1 MPHGKSGRAPPTGN
15 GMDAT
20 AQTASPTTRGRTVSA
35 RLPLW
40 VLIGAFL
47 GILTGITFGERASLL
62 KPLGDVYAMML
73 LSVVYPYIISSLIVG
88 LGSLAAGRAR
98 RLLQAS
104 WGVYLLLWITV
115 FATIFVLAQ
124 AIPPPAPPAE
134 IAPPHPIAALTL
146 LQMIIPENL
155 IVALNRNF
163 VPAIIV
169 FAVLFGLAVQ
179 TIPSKASFLET
190 MEAIR
195 LASLKVWAWVIYL
208 APIGVFALFAATAGT
223 IEPRVAGTLAV
234 YMGLFLF
241 GTGVLAFVVLPL
253 VLSAIVP
260 ARARDLLADLQP
272 AFVLALVTTLPTSA
286 LPLIQGVAERR
297 IAAAGHDDEEAKD
310 IARAT
315 ISLSYVFVSLG
326 NYFVALFIVFA
337 CQHYQVTLHAWQTA
351 LLAPFTLLSASG
363 SPSTTLSSVTFMS
376 QWLGLP
382 ADTLPLYVEAMTVT
396 RYAQVALSVSAYAF
410 VAIAVPFVYFGR
422 TVSRPLKMIAA
433 LLLGAVL
440 FVGTATGV
448 RMLSNG
454 LFPPPSNTAILA
466 RTLEPALVAEVDA
479 VVSDT
484 PAIRLPP
491 IDGPATLDGIRERK
505 SLRVGYGR
513 DLVPFTYR
521 NRLGELVGFD
531 ISYAYRLAH
540 DLHVRLELVPIEWDR
555 FEDDLITRHLD
566 IVMAGVYVT
575 DKRLE
580 DLESTN
586 PYFESPLA
594 FIARSDRASRF
605 LSYSEVADTP
615 NLALGVLGG
624 GALFR
629 LTQQLFPKA
638 RIAPLQTYDELPEH
652 PELDAAVWALDEAR
666 AWASGHTG
674 FSAVAA
680 SGMGAPMQFAYFL
693 QPSARTLT
701 RYLNT
706 WLSLQASNGFRA
718 AQLAY
723 WIDGK
728 PRPDS
733 TPRWNLLDNVLRPF
747 WRGL

>member
-1 MPHGKSGRAPPTGN
+1 
-15 GMDAT
+15 MDAT
-20 AQTASPTTRGRTVSA
+20 AQTASPTTRTVSA

-40 VLIGAFL
+40 VLTGAFL
-47 GILTGITFGERASLL
+47 GILAGITFGERASLL

-73 LSVVYPYIISSLIVG
+73 LSVVYPYILSSLIVA
-88 LGSLAAGRAR
+88 LGSLAAGRAQ

-104 WGVYLLLWITV
+104 WRVYLLLWVTV

-124 AIPPPAPPAE
+124 AIPPPAPPVE
-134 IAPPHPIAALTL
+134 IKPPHPIAALSL
-146 LQMIIPENL
+146 LQMIVPENL
-155 IVALNRNF
+155 IVALNQNF

-179 TIPSKASFLET
+179 TIPAKASFLET

-208 APIGVFALFAATAGT
+208 APVGVFALFAATAGT
-223 IEPRVAGTLAV
+223 IEPRMAGTLAV
-234 YMGLFLF
+234 YLGLFLF

-260 ARARDLLADLQP
+260 AKARDLLAELQP

-286 LPLIQGVAERR
+286 LPLIQGVSERR
-297 IAAAGHDDEEAKD
+297 IAAAGHDNEEAKD
-310 IARAT
+310 ITRAT
-315 ISLSYVFVSLG
+315 ISLSYVFASLG

-337 CQHYQVTLHAWQTA
+337 SEHYQVMLRAWQTA

-363 SPSTTLSSVTFMS
+363 SPSTTLSAVTFMS

-396 RYAQVALSVSAYAF
+396 RYGQVALSVSAYAF
-410 VAIAVPFVYFGR
+410 VAIAVPFVYFR
-422 TVSRPLKMIAA
+422 CTASRPSKMIAA
-433 LLLGAVL
+433 FLLGAAL
-440 FVGTATGV
+440 FVGTAVGV
-448 RMLSNG
+448 RALSNG
-454 LFPPPSNTAILA
+454 LFPPPGNVAILG
-466 RTLEPALVAEVDA
+466 RTLDPALVAGVDA
-479 VVSDT
+479 VIGDT
-484 PAIRLPP
+484 PASRLPP
-491 IDGPATLDGIRERK
+491 IDGPATLDGIRDRK
-505 SLRVGYGR
+505 VLRVGYGR
-513 DLVPFTYR
+513 DLIPFTYK
-521 NRLGELVGFD
+521 NRSGALVGFD
-531 ISYAYRLAH
+531 ISYAYRLAR
-540 DLHVRLELVPIEWDR
+540 DLHVRLELAPIEWDR
-555 FEDDLITRHLD
+555 FEDDLITRRLD

-594 FIARSDRASRF
+594 FIARSGRASQF
-605 LSYSEVADTP
+605 LTYREVAGTP

-638 RIAPLQTYDELPEH
+638 RIVPLETYDELPNH

-666 AWASGHTG
+666 AWASGHGG

-680 SGMGAPMQFAYFL
+680 SGMGAPLSFAYFL
-693 QPSARTLT
+693 QPNARTLT

-706 WLSLQASNGFRA
+706 WLSLQVTDGFRA
-718 AQLAY
+718 EQLAY

-728 PRPDS
+728 PRPDN
-733 TPRWNLLDNVLRPF
+733 TPRWNLLDNVLLPA
-747 WRGL
+747 WRGR